1 MANINHVGKDGV
13 VYHSW
18 EECKKANAR
27 WEQQERQNKLLEE
40 QNNLIRKQNNVS
52 SPNMPLTENAEK
64 AFDSIGLGESM
75 SSMNPIISKFND
87 IKFALFLHTFGII
100 IIFFIANAGI
110 IDSFLYYCLK
120 IGTGNTENKIG
131 LGIFAVYL
139 MYYILLYIK
148 RIKYKKLSLKEF
160 EKEEKK
166 EQEEQ
171 EEREKR
177 EKEIEE
183 EDKEIEKEL
192 EELEKEANTKMEK
205 EYEPENK
212 ITNMIDINKFCTLY
226 NENLQKYY
234 KFFGEDLENEQLES
248 TDIDSYSIE
257 CNDFTFDEDS
267 ELCKFNLKVYTV
279 IKNDIRISLACNETG
294 FIDIATIGIINEVDN
309 ASNELVKRIYLPFL
323 SAIAS
328 KNIEEAIFI
337 WRDIL
342 SAENWQLKKDE
353 YNYMLDEDNYMF
365 MITNLILLNFTY
377 REEE

>member
-1 MANINHVGKDGV
+1 MIN
-13 VYHSW
+13 
-18 EECKKANAR
+18 
-27 WEQQERQNKLLEE
+27 
-40 QNNLIRKQNNVS
+40 
-52 SPNMPLTENAEK
+52 
-64 AFDSIGLGESM
+64 
-75 SSMNPIISKFND
+75 
-87 IKFALFLHTFGII
+87 
-100 IIFFIANAGI
+100 
-110 IDSFLYYCLK
+110 
-120 IGTGNTENKIG
+120 
-131 LGIFAVYL
+131 
-139 MYYILLYIK
+139 
-148 RIKYKKLSLKEF
+148 
-160 EKEEKK
+160 
-166 EQEEQ
+166 
-171 EEREKR
+171 
-177 EKEIEE
+177 
-183 EDKEIEKEL
+183 
-192 EELEKEANTKMEK
+192 
-205 EYEPENK
+205 EPENK
-212 ITNMIDINKFCTLY
+212 ITNMIDIDKFCTLY

-234 KFFGEDLENEQLES
+234 KFFGKDIENEQLKS

-257 CNDFTFDEDS
+257 CNDFTFDEDN